1 MVWKVISGGQTG
13 ADRGG
18 LDAAIELG
26 VSHGGWC
33 PRKRRAEDGR
43 VPDRY
48 KLDEHV
54 YYGYRH
60 RTAENV
66 KEADATVIFLYGDE
80 SDPGVR
86 SGSKMTAQV
95 ARRNKKPL
103 CEIDLEQHGVDGAA
117 SLITSWIDN
126 CEAFGMPIRVLNVAG
141 KRESKAP
148 GIQKAVKKVML
159 AVLEVSA
166 SVVGPADDQ
175 RDASQAQSNEQAMDG
190 LVDGKSDSE
199 AEADEPDEPM
209 LRWEDI

>member
-1 MVWKVISGGQTG
+1 
-13 ADRGG
+13 
-18 LDAAIELG
+18 
-26 VSHGGWC
+26 
-33 PRKRRAEDGR
+33 
-43 VPDRY
+43 
-48 KLDEHV
+48 
-54 YYGYRH
+54 
-60 RTAENV
+60 
-66 KEADATVIFLYGDE
+66 
-80 SDPGVR
+80 
-86 SGSKMTAQV
+86 
-95 ARRNKKPL
+95 
-103 CEIDLEQHGVDGAA
+103 
-117 SLITSWIDN
+117 
-126 CEAFGMPIRVLNVAG
+126 MPIRVLNVAG